1 MFAPDFSQ
9 PLDRLSLGF
18 MGALGLVMAV
28 LGGGHLACQSSQTCW
43 LANPPRVESFTWQD
57 RTLGAEDRAFI
68 LTFDRAMDQKD
79 VEKRLQITPPLAGK
93 ISWVGRRLA
102 FTLEEPIPYGQ
113 KFRLNLEQ
121 ARAHLG
127 AGNLRPFEAQFQSR
141 DQAFAYI
148 GASGAEQ
155 GRVVYQNLTRNQKI
169 ILTPPNLT
177 VIDFRFYPQG
187 DALLFAAADSQL
199 GFEGLRQ
206 LQLYRAPIPLNL
218 TSAELP
224 PPELILDNQGF
235 QNNQFDLSRD
245 GKTIVVQRV
254 NRENPADFDLWMIS
268 ENQEPQRLKVMG
280 GDFKIAPDGQS
291 LAVARGEGISIFPLR
306 PEAKPLDFLPKF
318 GQLLNFS
325 PDGTAAAVVNFN
337 TDNAQKRYQRS
348 LFYVNNTGGQKELLN
363 TEGSIL
369 HCEFTGGNRR
379 LYCLLT
385 HLIPGETYQEQP
397 YFAEIDLQSG
407 KIRPLVALPDY
418 RDIKVSLAPDGL
430 GILFDQVLV
439 GADVDDTGLSTGAGE
454 AVTGGRLWLLT
465 PPRGSQGVGKLRE
478 LVLGGIRPRWAP

>member
-1 MFAPDFSQ
+1 MLAPDFSQ
-9 PLDRLSLGF
+9 PLDRLSLGL
-18 MGALGLVMAV
+18 MGALGLVMAA
-28 LGGGHLACQSSQTCW
+28 LAGGNLACQNSQTCW
-43 LANPPRVESFTWQD
+43 LANPPKVESFSWQD

-68 LTFDRAMDQKD
+68 LTFDRAMDQKE
-79 VEKRLQITPPLAGK
+79 VEKNLQITPPLAGK

-121 ARAHLG
+121 ARPHLG
-127 AGNLRPFEAQFQSR
+127 AGALRPFEARFQSR

-155 GRVVYQNLTRNQKI
+155 GRVVYQNLTQNKKI
-169 ILTPPNLT
+169 VLTPPNLT
-177 VIDFRFYPQG
+177 VIDFRFYPRG
-187 DALLFAAADSQL
+187 DALLFSAADSQL

-206 LQLYRAPIPLNL
+206 LQLYRAPIPENLNP
-218 TSAELP
+218 AELP

-268 ENQEPQRLKVMG
+268 ENQEPRRLKVMG

-291 LAVARGEGISIFPLR
+291 LAVARGEGISILPLQ
-306 PEAKPLDFLPKF
+306 PDAKPLDFLPKF

-325 PDGTAAAVVNFN
+325 PDGAAAAVVNFN

-348 LFYVNNTGGQKELLN
+348 LFYVTNTGVQKELLT

-407 KIRPLVALPDY
+407 QIRPLVALPDY

-430 GILFDQVLV
+430 SLLFDQVLV
-439 GADVDDTGLSTGAGE
+439 SADADNTSLSTGAGE
-454 AVTGGRLWLLT
+454 AVTEGRLWLLT
-465 PPRGSQGVGKLRE
+465 PPQGKQGAGALKA
-478 LVLGGIRPRWAP
+478 LVMGGIRPRWAP